1 MHGHVQELM
10 KAAKLLH
17 ILGSGLEKLLHHSN
31 CQVSY
36 LDCVLESIPLNTL
49 PSNANWADCS
59 HSGTNSASVS

>member
-17 ILGSGLEKLLHHSN
+17 ISGSGLEKLLHHSN
-31 CQVSY
+31 CKVSY
-36 LDCVLESIPLNTL
+36 LDCVLESIPLNAI

-59 HSGTNSASVS
+59 YSGTNSAAS